1 MLKDKVNPRKCAI
14 IGCGNVGATIAYTY
28 TMSGLF
34 SEIVLIDLDQAR
46 AKGEAMDLSHG
57 LPFLSPVTVRAGEYK
72 DLSDAALIVI
82 AAGAAQ
88 KEGQTRL
95 QLLSAN
101 MRVFS
106 SIVNQITRYTTD
118 AILLVVTNPV
128 DILTYHTIR
137 ISGYPAHRVIGSGT
151 VLDTARL
158 KQLMGEYL
166 GVDSRNVHTFV
177 IGEHGDSELPVWSG
191 ANISGINLT
200 DYFQMCNTCQGLE
213 CLDKMFHSVRDAAYK
228 IIEAKGATYY
238 AIAQAVL
245 RITESIMR
253 DEKSVLT
260 VSTYL
265 NGHYGLY
272 DVCLGVPAVVG
283 AEGVLQVLDIP
294 LSEDELAALQRS
306 AKTVS
311 REIQDTLSY
320 SV

>member
-213 CLDKMFHSVRDAAYK
+213 CLDKMFQSVRDSAYK

>member
-95 QLLSAN
+95 ELLSAN

-213 CLDKMFHSVRDAAYK
+213 CLDKMFQSVRDAAYK

>member
-1 MLKDKVNPRKCAI
+1 MLKDKVNHRKCAI

-34 SEIVLIDLDQAR
+34 SDIVLIDLDQAR

-72 DLSDAALIVI
+72 DLSDAAIIVI

-95 QLLSAN
+95 ELLSAN

-213 CLDKMFHSVRDAAYK
+213 CLDKMFQSVRDAAYK

-283 AEGVLQVLDIP
+283 AEGISQVLDIP
-294 LSEDELAALQRS
+294 LSEDELAALHRS